1 MVRVPRARRILGWAA
16 ASALVGLSLSAWPG
30 CVIVEENDDDKND
43 VGGGQTPA
51 PGSTD
56 PRRVPEGVVGE
67 VFNLVNEARATA
79 RSCGDQSFAATGPL
93 RWSDLLARA
102 AQAHSADMAAQNYF
116 SHDSLDGR
124 DMVAR
129 VAAQG
134 YSYSALGEN
143 IAAGQRTP
151 DAVMAGWLDSP
162 GHCQNIMNPNFRE
175 LGVGLAQGGSYGIY
189 WTQNFGSPR

>member
-1 MVRVPRARRILGWAA
+1 MVCVPWARRILGWAA

-43 VGGGQTPA
+43 VGGSQTPP
-51 PGSTD
+51 PGSTS
-56 PRRVPEGVVGE
+56 PVAGPEGPAGE
-67 VFNLVNEARATA
+67 VFNLVNEARSTS
-79 RSCGDQSFAATGPL
+79 RSCGNQSFDATGPL
-93 RWSDLLARA
+93 RWNDPLARA

-116 SHDSLDGR
+116 SHDSPDGR

-151 DAVMAGWLDSP
+151 AAVMAGWLESP